1 MQLNGLLHGARLLAH
16 VDFPASEVLGP
27 DASEDAI
34 QDLIDRHGLIFIKPV
49 FRGGVGK
56 KGKAGLIGKARTLKE
71 ALAEKERLYF
81 CEHRHGNAYAKAN
94 GVTFE
99 AGVPA
104 EHEVYFSITDNT
116 QFRAPTMTL
125 THRGG
130 MDIEE
135 LPKSDVAIVPF
146 EALTGLKAF
155 VVANALTDIGAPKEI
170 ISPLVQHLPKLW
182 ELVHHYGMTTLELNP
197 IRMRPDRNGRLTPV
211 ACDFKC
217 GFDRDDPRVGR
228 LGLPDQLFAAD
239 ISAFEQEVNQLRT
252 HQGQSDVFVIN
263 EQGTI
268 LAPTFGGGAN
278 SLVTEVLGEAAIIS
292 SDFGGNPPYEKM
304 KAVGAI
310 CYRHFLKQT
319 NVLFIIGG
327 KSNNTDILETFR
339 GMGDALRE
347 HFAAYG
353 PTPLYVV
360 VGRGGPNLVRGM
372 GNLAETLE
380 SLGLPYRFF
389 GFDSAISEVVNYAK
403 KVDEW
408 MRGRRARGDRGLA
421 RPQGRG
427 GIRGTDNVSS
437 GHPGHTLL
445 SRHPLA
451 RGHRDAGGPGLRA
464 EHHGRREPAGDAD
477 EPRLLRRQR
486 GVRHL
491 AGAFG
496 PDAEDA
502 GRRHPGLQQRP
513 RGAGRRAYLQHR
525 RRLPAA
531 VGRARRR
538 GGADPGQLRSSARS
552 SSSPRRSRCT
562 TPARSGRWRRRT
574 ASTSSVAT
582 ASAWRIRGTGCG
594 SAGRWAATIRT
605 SR

>member
-1 MQLNGLLHGARLLAH
+1 MQLNGMLYGSRLLGH
-16 VDFPASEVLGP
+16 VDFPVSEVLGP
-27 DASEDAI
+27 DAGEDAI
-34 QDLIDRHGLIFIKPV
+34 QDLIARHGLIFVKPV

-56 KGKAGLIGKARTLKE
+56 KGKAGLIGKARDLKT

-81 CEHRHGNAYAKAN
+81 AEHRHGNAFAKAN

-99 AGVPA
+99 AGIPA
-104 EHEVYFSITDNT
+104 EHEVYFAITDDT
-116 QFRAPTMTL
+116 HFRAPTMTL

-130 MDIEE
+130 VDIED
-135 LPKSDVAIVPF
+135 LDKSDIATVPF

-155 VVANALTDIGAPKEI
+155 VVANALTDIGAPREI

-182 ELVHHYGMTTLELNP
+182 ELMHHYGMTTLELNP
-197 IRMRPDRNGRLTPV
+197 IRMRPGRDGRLTPV

-228 LGLPDQLFAAD
+228 LGLPNQLFAAD

-263 EQGTI
+263 ESGTI

-304 KAVGAI
+304 KAVASI
-310 CYRHFLKQT
+310 CYRHFLAQT

-347 HFAAYG
+347 YFAAHG

-403 KVDEW
+403 RVDTW
-408 MRGRRARGDRGLA
+408 MR
-421 RPQGRG
+421 
-427 GIRGTDNVSS
+427 
-437 GHPGHTLL
+437 
-445 SRHPLA
+445 
-451 RGHRDAGGPGLRA
+451 AGGRDEIAVTLGLK
-464 EHHGRREPAGDAD
+464 
-477 EPRLLRRQR
+477 
-486 GVRHL
+486 
-491 AGAFG
+491 
-496 PDAEDA
+496 
-502 GRRHPGLQQRP
+502 
-513 RGAGRRAYLQHR
+513 
-525 RRLPAA
+525 AA
-531 VGRARRR
+531 
-538 GGADPGQLRSSARS
+538 
-552 SSSPRRSRCT
+552 
-562 TPARSGRWRRRT
+562 
-574 ASTSSVAT
+574 
-582 ASAWRIRGTGCG
+582 
-594 SAGRWAATIRT
+594 AA
-605 SR
+605 